1 MLQSVHIRS
10 ACILY
15 NAMHTGRAQCWDN
28 LIFCLLF
35 VSCTFT
41 PLTLLCE
48 NCLRAHTRRALILRG
63 WRTPTV
69 HDKYK
74 IVKISG
80 VKLSVHRWT
89 TTCSHTSTVKLLFTH
104 RNVISSLSFVLYGPA
119 RIYLLKG
126 KIMPFPR
133 RIQDTLEIM
142 KNCVCCMFVLSS
154 SAAEFVHCRTY
165 HAKQYFHRI

>member
-1 MLQSVHIRS
+1 MLQSVHIR
-10 ACILY
+10 CLY

-41 PLTLLCE
+41 PLFALQKLPTS
-48 NCLRAHTRRALILRG
+48 AHTPSTDLRG

-104 RNVISSLSFVLYGPA
+104 KNVISSLSFVLYSPA

-126 KIMPFPR
+126 KIIPFPR

-142 KNCVCCMFVLSS
+142 KNCVSCMFLSS